1 MPLYVPL
8 TSPNMAPDEYF
19 FTTSEAPYEWAA
31 TQYETYLASLP
42 YSDDAKRALRT
53 IFPAIYLDYGR
64 WNQSWNPGN
73 FVQYLLNLDPQA
85 LLWAASPR
93 EAIVESLRGA
103 LTADELQMVRE
114 NPDLFNLAARALGYQ
129 VRGPWTREQ
138 AVRVLANIQPERA
151 YQEYVAPQAY
161 WFDDRGQRRI
171 KQAYD
176 LAYTDWKQ
184 NPSRSFY
191 DFIREKDLRTWLWKT
206 GPSGAGPRIRWLS

>member
-19 FTTSEAPYEWAA
+19 FTTGAEPYEWAA
-31 TQYETYLASLP
+31 TQYEIYLASLP
-42 YSDDAKRALRT
+42 YSDDAKRALRA

-64 WNQSWNPGN
+64 WNQSWDPSR
-73 FVQYLLNLDPQA
+73 FVDYLLSLDQEA

-93 EAIVESLRGA
+93 EAIVESLRNA
-103 LTADELQMVRE
+103 LTADELQVVRE

-138 AVRVLANIQPERA
+138 AIRVLSNIQPERA
-151 YQEYVAPQAY
+151 YQEYVAPQGY
-161 WFDDRGQRRI
+161 WFDEEGRQRI

-184 NPSRSFY
+184 NPTRSFY
-191 DFIREKDLRTWLWKT
+191 DYIRSKDLRDLMWET
-206 GPSGAGPRIRWLS
+206 GPAGAGPKVRWLT